1 MVKECVLNFVKFINH
16 SIPKNVLIV
25 VNYMLLKKDNNIVPQ
40 KIVLLLQLDKITY
53 VQIHA
58 SYIIQKT
65 KRNIVKQSVI
75 TITKS
80 VKSIINVYLNAIID
94 YQMMIKK
101 FVQQKTVIQ
110 HKQQMALNNV
120 LMNVNITQLIHL
132 ILVNSSVV
140 NVVAMK

>member
-1 MVKECVLNFVKFINH
+1 MVKECVLNFVKFINN

-110 HKQQMALNNV
+110 YKQQMELNNV

>member
-16 SIPKNVLIV
+16 SILKNVLIV
-25 VNYMLLKKDNNIVPQ
+25 VTYILLKKDNNIVQ
-40 KIVLLLQLDKITY
+40 LKIALLLQLDKITY

-80 VKSIINVYLNAIID
+80 VKSIINVFLNVIID
-94 YQMMIKK
+94 YLMMTKK
-101 FVQQKTVIQ
+101 FVQQKIVIQ
-110 HKQQMALNNV
+110 HKQQMVLNNV
-120 LMNVNITQLIHL
+120 LMNVNIMLLIHL
-132 ILVNSSVV
+132 ILLNFSVV